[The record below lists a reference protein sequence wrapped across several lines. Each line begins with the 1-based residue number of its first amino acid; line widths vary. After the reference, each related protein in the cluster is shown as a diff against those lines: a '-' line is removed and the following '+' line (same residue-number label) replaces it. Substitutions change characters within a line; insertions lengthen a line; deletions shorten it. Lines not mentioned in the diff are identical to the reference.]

1 MPRILK
7 PTGCSIKH
15 VSNGRNF
22 FDDEQFLIEQW
33 GEIPFEIAFNHIYND
48 DTGGPQIVQIMGS
61 QGIVPLRNLT
71 KRGLVLSTKKVLLER
86 LFFEK
91 KRHTISGNSYYFV

>member
-33 GEIPFEIAFNHIYND
+33 GEIPFEITFLSFTNRNILEKSYYVVSKTFPGFPALE
-48 DTGGPQIVQIMGS
+48 VQIC
-61 QGIVPLRNLT
+61 
-71 KRGLVLSTKKVLLER
+71 
-86 LFFEK
+86 FF
-91 KRHTISGNSYYFV
+91 

>member
-1 MPRILK
+1 
-7 PTGCSIKH
+7 
-15 VSNGRNF
+15 
-22 FDDEQFLIEQW
+22 
-33 GEIPFEIAFNHIYND
+33 
-48 DTGGPQIVQIMGS
+48 MGS

-91 KRHTISGNSYYFV
+91 KKAYYIGEFILFCIILNRTIPGIILSEIILSGDPLYPYKTFFGEICTFTLTPKEDV